1 MSIAQTVRN
10 VLDKNPKA
18 KPADIRKVLP
28 NLTQPQ
34 ASNYLHREKKRRE
47 FSATKPSEQNTKA
60 SAADKILESHGLSP
74 RELETILQSAHK
86 KPSEAHVVQR
96 VGKSN
101 IVRFG
106 VISDAHIGHKEFD
119 ENLFNHAREEFKKF
133 GCEFVLDQGDR
144 FEGMSGR
151 PGHIYELA
159 HIGYKSQKREVVRL
173 YRSLGLPIY
182 GIDGNHDL
190 WYQEKHSM
198 GVAPGEDLAQEI
210 PGYTHLGEWEGMLHI
225 GPLKIY
231 LFHGN
236 DGSAYATSYKLQKL
250 IEGFSP
256 GEKPHLVFSGH
267 YHKAMYGFIRG
278 VHAFESGTLCG
289 QTKFMRGK
297 KLSAHMGFW
306 CVEVEYGD
314 EGVRSITPKFFPW
327 FEHTKSLTPVD
338 LYE

>member
-1 MSIAQTVRN
+1 MTTSETARDLIS
-10 VLDKNPKA
+10 KNPNA
-18 KPADIRKVLP
+18 KPRDLRALLP
-28 NLTQPQ
+28 HLTQGGAAQMLFKARKKLCATPKPAEQ
-34 ASNYLHREKKRRE
+34 PRTKSDVEKVC
-47 FSATKPSEQNTKA
+47 
-60 SAADKILESHGLSP
+60 ESHGITG
-74 RELETILQSAHK
+74 RELEAILNSAASRPSYVHKITRTGQSK
-86 KPSEAHVVQR
+86 K
-96 VGKSN
+96 
-101 IVRFG
+101 IRFG

-119 ENLFNHAREEFKKF
+119 ENLFDYAREKFKEF
-133 GCEFVLDQGDR
+133 GCEFILDPGDH

-151 PGHIYELA
+151 PGHVYELS
-159 HIGYKSQKREVVRL
+159 HIGYQNQKREVVRL

-198 GVAPGEDLAQEI
+198 GVAPGDDLANEI
-210 PGYTHLGEWEGMLHI
+210 KGYTHLGEWEGTLQI
-225 GPLKIY
+225 DNLRIY

-267 YHKAMYGFIRG
+267 YHKAMYAFIRG

-306 CVEVEYGD
+306 CVEVEYD
-314 EGVRSITPKFFPW
+314 DTGVTSITPKFHPW
-327 FEHTKSLTPVD
+327 FEHTAQT
-338 LYE
+338 

>member
-1 MSIAQTVRN
+1 MSIAQTIRD
-10 VLDKNPKA
+10 LLQKNPDTR
-18 KPADIRKVLP
+18 PADIRKIHTH
-28 NLTQPQ
+28 LTQGA
-34 ASNYLHREKKRRE
+34 ASNLLYKERKKMCG
-47 FSATKPSEQNTKA
+47 SKTTTQKPSKKTPAE
-60 SAADKILESHGLSP
+60 KILESHGISP
-74 RELETILQSAHK
+74 RELEAILQSASSKPVEVHK
-86 KPSEAHVVQR
+86 VERTGESKV
-96 VGKSN
+96 
-101 IVRFG
+101 VRFG
-106 VISDAHIGHKEFD
+106 VLSDAHIGHKEFD

-133 GCEFVLDQGDR
+133 GCEFILDPGDH

-151 PGHIYELA
+151 PGHIYELS
-159 HIGYKSQKREVVRL
+159 HIGYQAQKREVVRL

-314 EGVRSITPKFFPW
+314 EGVRSITPKFYPW
-327 FEHTKSLTPVD
+327 FEHTKNLTPVD
-338 LYE
+338 LDE